1 MAKFNFNLRKPNSN
15 NETPVH
21 LIVRWDGLRLVYSTK
36 EAIHPKFWELDSSKR
51 NFQRAKETRQFPE
64 YPEFNARLDFIE
76 TTAKNIFRQFVNDN
90 NRQPTVI
97 ELTDL
102 LNNKFRE
109 KVATQ
114 KMTFF
119 MFIDKFIKDAENRHN
134 PKTGRSI
141 AKSTIQVYTRTKN
154 SLKEFAHE
162 YYGYEFDFDA
172 IDQEFY
178 DNYKHFLTI
187 VKNHANNTVGN
198 FIKTLKTIL
207 NEAIE
212 QEYTTN
218 TAHRKRGFIVIKE
231 DTYAVYL
238 NDDELEAL
246 YQLDLLDSPSID
258 RARDLF
264 LLGCYTGL
272 RFSDYNSIKREN
284 FRGEYLNIKTRKTGN
299 TVVIPLHRYVKA
311 IMAKYSGVT
320 PNSLPP
326 SMSNAGMNRLLK
338 ILAKK
343 LPMLDVEVRTSITK
357 GGKTQTSIAK
367 KYDLIVTHTAR
378 RSFATN
384 LYKSGLSA
392 LTIMNITG
400 HKTEKAFLRYIKVTP
415 TESAQILKAY
425 WDKNTQISQLNTSD
439 N

>member
-1 MAKFNFNLRKPNSN
+1 MPRYNFNLKKASSIK
-15 NETPVH
+15 ET
-21 LIVRWDGLRLVYSTK
+21 LILMIIRWNGLKLVYSTK
-36 EAIHPKFWELDSSKR
+36 ESIHPKFWELDNSKR

-90 NRQPTVI
+90 NRQPTVV
-97 ELTDL
+97 ELTSL
-102 LNNKFRE
+102 LNHKFRE
-109 KVATQ
+109 RALPQ
-114 KMTFF
+114 KMTLFL
-119 MFIDKFIKDAENRHN
+119 FIDKFIKEAEARHN
-134 PKTGRSI
+134 PRTGKTI

-154 SLKEFAHE
+154 SLKEFARE
-162 YYGYEFDFDA
+162 YYGYDFDFDL

-178 DNYKHFLTI
+178 DNYKYFLTV

-207 NEAIE
+207 NEAVE
-212 QEYTTN
+212 QEYTKN

-246 YQLDLLDSPSID
+246 SQLDLLDNPSID

-272 RFSDYNSIKREN
+272 RFSDFNSIKSEN

-299 TVVIPLHRYVKA
+299 RVVIPLHPFVKT
-311 IMAKYSGVT
+311 IMAKYSGKT
-320 PNSLPP
+320 QNSLPP
-326 SMSNAGMNRLLK
+326 SMSNAGMNKLLK

-343 LPMLDVEVRTSITK
+343 LTALDVDVTTSITK
-357 GGKTQTSIAK
+357 GGKTQTSIVK

-384 LYKSGLSA
+384 LYKAGLPS

-400 HKTEKAFLRYIKVTP
+400 HRTEKAFLRYIKVTP
-415 TESAQILKAY
+415 TESAKILQAY
-425 WDKNTQISQLNTSD
+425 WEKNEIK
-439 N
+439 